1 MTGSTPTLDQI
12 RDFKGKY
19 PPQLWSLFFTEMWER
34 FCFYGMRGMLVV
46 FMVSELHLESKVANL
61 QYGAIQ
67 AFIYAFTFIGGLF
80 ADKVLGFQKSL
91 YWGAAMMILGGLVIA
106 FSPHDLFYIGICFS
120 IIGTGFFKPN
130 ISTMVGQLYHE
141 GDARRD
147 AGFSLFYS
155 GINAGALLGGSLM
168 IWVGKHYNWRLAFLL
183 VSVVMVISLLNFWFY
198 RKHMGPIGLSP
209 LRETDTPKSQRVKEF
224 AVYIGTLL
232 SIPLIL
238 LLVTNTQYTDI
249 FMYVIGPV
257 ALAYLLV
264 IMRRFTDADGTKG
277 SSLWLLVTAV
287 LILAVGALLIMSALG
302 HGAGE
307 RVEQVAWAATA
318 IAFLMAM
325 VKGNRVQKRLHA
337 ALIFILFSIVF
348 WALYEQAG
356 GSLSIFALNNVRDRF
371 IGFITIDPN
380 VVNNGANA
388 LFIILFA
395 PLVGLLWLWLSKRK
409 LEPNSVVKF
418 GLGFLLLGAA
428 FYVFYSTVFFATTDG
443 LTSMNIF
450 VLAYLVITLGELCLS
465 PIGLSLMTKL
475 SPQKIQGLMMGM
487 WFLASAYGQ
496 YAAGLLG
503 ADISVPD
510 STPNYGKLVAYTT
523 GYHEFALY
531 GVAMGVVLIAVSP
544 LIRKLMKGVH

>member
-1 MTGSTPTLDQI
+1 MYTLEEI

-19 PPQLWSLFFTEMWER
+19 PRQLWHLAGSEMWER

-531 GVAMGVVLIAVSP
+531 GVAIGVVLIAVSP

>member
-1 MTGSTPTLDQI
+1 MYTLEQI
-12 RDFKGKY
+12 QEFKGKY
-19 PPQLWSLFFTEMWER
+19 PKQLWHLAGSEMWER

-46 FMVSELHLESKVANL
+46 FMVNELGLQSKVANL

-67 AFIYAFTFIGGLF
+67 AFVYAFTFIGGLF

-91 YWGAAMMILGGLVIA
+91 FWGAAMMILGGLVIA

-141 GDARRD
+141 RDIRRD

-168 IWVGKHYNWRLAFLL
+168 IYVGKEHSWRWAFFL
-183 VSVVMVISLLNFWFY
+183 VSVVMTISLLNFWFY

-209 LRETDTPKSQRVKEF
+209 LRDKGTPQSRRLKEF
-224 AVYIGTLL
+224 AVYLGTLL

-238 LLVTNTQYTDI
+238 ILVTNTEYTDL
-249 FMYVIGPV
+249 FMYIIGPV
-257 ALAYLLV
+257 ALAYLLL
-264 IMRRFTDADGTKG
+264 IMRKLSDPDGAQG
-277 SSLWLLVTAV
+277 SPLWLSVTAV
-287 LILAVGALLIMSALG
+287 LVLVVGALLVLDTLG
-302 HGAGE
+302 HGLGALA
-307 RVEQVAWAATA
+307 QKVAWAATGVGF
-318 IAFLMAM
+318 ILAM
-325 VKGNRVQKRLHA
+325 VNGNAVQKRLHA
-337 ALIFILFSIVF
+337 ALVFILFSVVF

-356 GSLSIFALNNVRDRF
+356 GSLSIFALNNLRHEF
-371 IGFITIDPN
+371 LGFIPLDPN

-395 PLVGLLWLWLSKRK
+395 PLLGLLWIWLAKRK

-418 GLGFLLLGAA
+418 GLGFVLLGLA
-428 FYVFYSTVFFATTDG
+428 FYVFYSTIHFATGDG
-443 LTSMNIF
+443 LTSMNVF
-450 VLAYLVITLGELCLS
+450 VLAYLVITFGELCLS

-475 SPQKIQGLMMGM
+475 SPLPIQGLMMGM

-503 ADISVPD
+503 AGISVED
-510 STPNYGKLVAYTT
+510 STPNYLKLVAYTN

-531 GVAMGVVLIAVSP
+531 GVALGVVLVLISP
-544 LIRKLMKGVH
+544 LIRRLMKGVH

>member
-1 MTGSTPTLDQI
+1 MYTLEEI

-19 PPQLWSLFFTEMWER
+19 PKQLWHLAGSEMWER

-46 FMVSELHLESKVANL
+46 FMVSELGLESKVANL

-80 ADKVLGFQKSL
+80 ADKILGFQKSL

-183 VSVVMVISLLNFWFY
+183 VSVVMAISLFNFWFY

-209 LRETDTPKSQRVKEF
+209 LRDTNSPKTQRLKEL

-232 SIPLIL
+232 TIPLIL

-264 IMRRFTDADGTKG
+264 IMRGFTDADGTKG
-277 SSLWLLVTAV
+277 TSLWLMVTAG
-287 LILAVGALLIMSALG
+287 LILVVGALLIMDALG

-307 RVEQVAWAATA
+307 RVQQLAWAATG
-318 IAFLMAM
+318 IALLVAM
-325 VKGNRVQKRLHA
+325 IKGNRVQKRLHA
-337 ALIFILFSIVF
+337 ALVFILFSIVF

-371 IGFITIDPN
+371 LGFITIDPN

-395 PLVGLLWLWLSKRK
+395 PLVGLLWLWLGKRK

-428 FYVFYSTVFFATTDG
+428 FYVFYSTVFFATSDG
-443 LTSMNIF
+443 LTSMNVF

-510 STPNYGKLVAYTT
+510 STPNYDKLVAYTN
-523 GYHEFALY
+523 GYHEFAFY
-531 GVAMGVVLIAVSP
+531 GVALGIVLIAVSP
-544 LIRKLMKGVH
+544 LVRRLMKGVH

>member
-1 MTGSTPTLDQI
+1 MEQDISIQSI

-19 PPQLWSLFFTEMWER
+19 PKQLWHLAGSEMWER

-46 FMVSELHLESKVANL
+46 FMVNELGLESKVANL

-67 AFIYAFTFIGGLF
+67 AFVYAFTFVGGLF
-80 ADKVLGFQKSL
+80 ADKILGFQKSL
-91 YWGAAMMILGGLVIA
+91 FWGAAMMILGGLVIA

-130 ISTMVGQLYHE
+130 ISTMVGQLYHD

-168 IWVGKHYNWRLAFLL
+168 IYVGKKYSWQWAFLL
-183 VSVVMVISLLNFWFY
+183 VSIVMTISLLNFWFY

-209 LRETDTPKSQRVKEF
+209 LRETNTPKARRIKEI

-238 LLVTNTQYTDI
+238 LLVTNTQYTDL
-249 FMYVIGPV
+249 FMYIIGPA
-257 ALAYLLV
+257 ALAYLFW
-264 IMRRFTDADGTKG
+264 IMRKLTDADGTRG
-277 SSLWLLVTAV
+277 NGTWLTVSAALVLLVGV
-287 LILAVGALLIMSALG
+287 LLILDTLGSGLGATVTNM
-302 HGAGE
+302 
-307 RVEQVAWAATA
+307 AWAATGIA
-318 IAFLMAM
+318 IILAM
-325 VKGNRVQKRLHA
+325 ISGNAVQKRLHA
-337 ALIFILFSIVF
+337 ALVFIIFSIVF

-356 GSLSIFALNNVRDRF
+356 GSLSIFALNNIRHELL
-371 IGFITIDPN
+371 GFIPMDPN

-388 LFIILFA
+388 LFVILFA
-395 PLVGLLWLWLSKRK
+395 PLIGLLWIWLGKRK

-443 LTSMNIF
+443 MTSMNVF
-450 VLAYLVITLGELCLS
+450 TAAYLVITLGELCLS

-475 SPQKIQGLMMGM
+475 SPQSIQGLMMGM

-496 YAAGLLG
+496 YVAGLLG
-503 ADISVPD
+503 AEISVPD
-510 STPNYGKLVAYTT
+510 ATPNLGKLIAYTN
-523 GYHEFALY
+523 GYKEFALY
-531 GVAMGVVLIAVSP
+531 GVLLGIALIAVSP

>member
-1 MTGSTPTLDQI
+1 MPTLAEIQ
-12 RDFKGKY
+12 DFKGKY
-19 PPQLWSLFFTEMWER
+19 PKQLWHLAGSEMWER

-46 FMVSELHLESKVANL
+46 FMVSELGLESKVANL

-67 AFIYAFTFIGGLF
+67 AFVYAFTFVGGLF
-80 ADKVLGFQKSL
+80 ADKILGFQKSL
-91 YWGAAMMILGGLVIA
+91 FWGAAMMILGGLVIA

-130 ISTMVGQLYHE
+130 ISTMVGQLYGE

-168 IWVGKHYNWRLAFLL
+168 IYVGKEHSWRLAFLL
-183 VSVVMVISLLNFWFY
+183 VSIVMTISLLNFWFY
-198 RKHMGPIGLSP
+198 RKQMGPIGLSP
-209 LRETDTPKSQRVKEF
+209 LRDSGTPRSRLIKEV

-238 LLVTNTQYTDI
+238 TLVTNTQYTDL
-249 FMYVIGPV
+249 FMYIIGPV
-257 ALAYLLV
+257 ALAYLLL
-264 IMRRFTDADGTKG
+264 IMRKLTDADGTKG
-277 SSLWLLVTAV
+277 SPMWLMVTAGFVLLVGLLLV
-287 LILAVGALLIMSALG
+287 LNTLDLGLDPLLLKL
-302 HGAGE
+302 
-307 RVEQVAWAATA
+307 AWAATG
-318 IAFLMAM
+318 ISLVLAM
-325 VKGNRVQKRLHA
+325 VKGNAVQKRLHA
-337 ALIFILFSIVF
+337 ALVFILFSVVF

-356 GSLSIFALNNVRDRF
+356 GSLSIFALNNLHPTLF
-371 IGFITIDPN
+371 GFLTIDPN

-395 PLVGLLWLWLSKRK
+395 PVVGLLWLWLGKRR

-418 GLGFLLLGAA
+418 GLGFMLLGLA
-428 FYVFYSTVFFATTDG
+428 FYVFYSTVFFATSDG
-443 LTSMNIF
+443 LTSMNVF
-450 VLAYLVITLGELCLS
+450 VLAYLVITFGELCLS

-475 SPQKIQGLMMGM
+475 SPLHIQGLMMGM

-503 ADISVPD
+503 AEISVAD
-510 STPNYGKLVAYTT
+510 STPNLDKLIAYTN
-523 GYHEFALY
+523 GYREFALY
-531 GVAMGVVLIAVSP
+531 GVVLGVVLVLVSP